1 MENQPPPLTPQEIAA
16 MQTAQYASLG
26 QPQTVK
32 VFGILHV
39 VFAALGLLGAV
50 WVVFENVVGNPF
62 ENLMPQ
68 TPEMAA
74 QAKAQEAMEQG
85 MMPMTVI
92 STILTVIV
100 GLLML
105 KAGILLLKKRRD
117 GLLWS
122 NRYAWSSLAVKFV
135 NLILTFIY
143 VIPAMKEMAS
153 MPGPTSAMPPG
164 MMESIMIGSVLVGLA
179 IPAVYPIL
187 TLVLLNRPKTKE
199 WFANQP
205 A

>member
-1 MENQPPPLTPQEIAA
+1 MEQQPPPLTPQDIAA
-16 MQTAQYASLG
+16 MQASQYAELG

-32 VFGILHV
+32 VFGIMHV
-39 VFAALGLLGAV
+39 VFAALGLLSAV
-50 WVVFENVVGNPF
+50 WTLFVTVVGNPF
-62 ENLMPQ
+62 MHLGPQ

-100 GLLML
+100 GLIML
-105 KAGILLLKKRRD
+105 KAGILLLKKRRA

-122 NRYAWSSLAVKFV
+122 NRYAWASLAVKVV
-135 NLILTFIY
+135 NLVLIFIY
-143 VIPAMKEMAS
+143 VMPAMKEMLSSHPGGAAT
-153 MPGPTSAMPPG
+153 MPGG
-164 MMESIMIGSVLVGLA
+164 MEWIMLGSMLGALI